1 MLGFPIEICDSEFVW
16 ARTIAQAI
24 VGAIMGLELGLY
36 LCFFGGVEEDFCA
49 IDASNARISNRNQ

>member
-1 MLGFPIEICDSEFVW
+1 MASTPQMLGFPIEICDSEFVW

-36 LCFFGGVEEDFCA
+36 LCLVGGRGEGLLRHRCLEC
-49 IDASNARISNRNQ
+49 